1 MGIVCKNIV
10 KKYVTKDKEREQ
22 TVLNQLSFE
31 IQSGEMVAIRGRSG
45 AGKSTLLHI
54 LGLLDVMDSGSYMLD
69 GTDVSQLNNK
79 KMAKARNEK
88 IGFILQDYG
97 LIEEETVLYN
107 VELPL
112 LFSTVKLG
120 RIKDIA
126 LEKLEKTGVEH
137 LADKKV
143 SVLSGGEK
151 QRVAIARALV
161 NEPDYIMADEPT
173 GALDSRSARMLLTQ
187 LTTLNEKENAT
198 IMMVTHDSVSAS
210 YCKRI
215 LFIKDGKLYNE
226 LVRGEE
232 DRKEFYN
239 KILQV
244 VSLLG
249 GDLDDEC

>member
-22 TVLNQLSFE
+22 IVLNQLSFK
-31 IQSGEMVAIRGRSG
+31 IQSGEMVAIMGKSG

-54 LGLLDVMDSGSYMLD
+54 IGLLDVMDRGSYILD
-69 GTDVSQLNNK
+69 GIDVSQLNNK

-97 LIEEETVLYN
+97 LIEAETVLYN

-112 LFSTVKLG
+112 LFSSTKFG

-126 LEKLEKTGVEH
+126 LEKLRKIGVEH
-137 LADKKV
+137 LADKKI

-173 GALDSRSARMLLTQ
+173 GSLDT
-187 LTTLNEKENAT
+187 ENAKLVVSILNQLNQEGKT
-198 IMMVTHDSVSAS
+198 IIIVTHDDEVAHA
-210 YCKRI
+210 CRRI
-215 LFIKDGKLYNE
+215 VTIKDG
-226 LVRGEE
+226 
-232 DRKEFYN
+232 
-239 KILQV
+239 Q
-244 VSLLG
+244 LLA
-249 GDLDDEC
+249 

>member
-54 LGLLDVMDSGSYMLD
+54 LGLLDVMDSGIYMLD

-126 LEKLEKTGVEH
+126 LEKLRKTGVEH

-173 GALDSRSARMLLTQ
+173 GSLDTGNADLVVSILKQ
-187 LTTLNEKENAT
+187 LNQEGKT
-198 IMMVTHDSVSAS
+198 IIMVTHDDGVAHA
-210 YCKRI
+210 CKRI
-215 LFIKDGKLYNE
+215 VRIEDGRL
-226 LVRGEE
+226 
-232 DRKEFYN
+232 
-239 KILQV
+239 
-244 VSLLG
+244 
-249 GDLDDEC
+249 CP

>member
-173 GALDSRSARMLLTQ
+173 GSLDTGNADLVVSILKQ
-187 LTTLNEKENAT
+187 LNQEGKT
-198 IMMVTHDSVSAS
+198 IIMVTHDDGVAHA
-210 YCKRI
+210 CQRI
-215 LFIKDGKLYNE
+215 VRIEDGRL
-226 LVRGEE
+226 
-232 DRKEFYN
+232 
-239 KILQV
+239 
-244 VSLLG
+244 
-249 GDLDDEC
+249 CP